1 MLEQYGIITLLLV
14 VAIVFPLGGI
24 LTSRLL
30 QLLGARPDNPDPVKL
45 DTYECGLETIGS
57 TWVRFD
63 FRYYFYALLFVIFDV
78 ETAFLFPWAVHF
90 KQLALFGL
98 IEMAIF
104 IAILAVGFIYAWKKR
119 ALEWV

>member
-14 VAIVFPLGGI
+14 VAIAFPLGGI
-24 LTSRLL
+24 ITSRLL

-45 DTYECGLETIGS
+45 DTYECGLETIGT
-57 TWVRFD
+57 TWVRFN
-63 FRYYFYALLFVIFDV
+63 FRYYYYALLFVIFDV

-90 KQLALFGL
+90 RQLALFGF
-98 IEMAIF
+98 IEMVIF
-104 IAILAVGFIYAWKKR
+104 IAILAIGFLYAWKKR

>member
-14 VAIVFPLGGI
+14 VAIIFPLGGI
-24 LTSRLL
+24 ITSRLL

-45 DTYECGLETIGS
+45 DTYECGLETIGA
-57 TWVRFD
+57 TWVRFN
-63 FRYYFYALLFVIFDV
+63 FRYYYYALLFVIFDV
-78 ETAFLFPWAVHF
+78 EAAFLFPWAVYFRHL
-90 KQLALFGL
+90 QLFGL

-104 IAILAVGFIYAWKKR
+104 IAILAVGFVYAWKKH

>member
-14 VAIVFPLGGI
+14 VAIAFPLGGI
-24 LTSRLL
+24 ITSRLL

-45 DTYECGLETIGS
+45 DTYECGLETIGT
-57 TWVRFD
+57 TWVRFN
-63 FRYYFYALLFVIFDV
+63 FRYYYYALLFVIFDV

-90 KQLALFGL
+90 RQLALFGF
-98 IEMAIF
+98 IEMVIF
-104 IAILAVGFIYAWKKR
+104 IAILAIGFIYAWKKR